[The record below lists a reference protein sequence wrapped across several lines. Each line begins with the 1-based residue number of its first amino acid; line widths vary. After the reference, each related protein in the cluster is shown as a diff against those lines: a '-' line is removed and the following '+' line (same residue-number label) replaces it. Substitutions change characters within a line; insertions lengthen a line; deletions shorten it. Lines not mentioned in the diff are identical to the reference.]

1 MTELIVTIDL
11 DWACEAA
18 IEQTLDFFYKQEI
31 KPTIFST
38 HNSQA
43 IESVI
48 NYLEVGLHPY
58 FAQDSSHGS
67 IITEVVKHIM
77 DLPHNIPAYRC
88 HRFANCNL
96 SNQAMA
102 DVGMKISS
110 NVCTDLEII
119 PSFKNRFGLVELPI
133 FMEDGGYLWRNHP
146 LEISEELKNKIKNRN
161 TKTILIHP
169 MHFAIN
175 TPNFKYMYDIKR
187 SVNRSEWNNLTAEK
201 LKQLSW
207 KNRGIRDV
215 IIDVIKLGT
224 KFSGLN
230 ELLASHQKSIITV

>member
-1 MTELIVTIDL
+1 MSELIVTIDI

-18 IEQTLDFFYKQEI
+18 IEQTLDFFYSQGI
-31 KPTIFST
+31 KPTIFTT
-38 HNSQA
+38 HNSQV

-48 NYLEVGLHPY
+48 NDLEVGLHPY

-67 IITEVVKHIM
+67 TIIEVVRHVM
-77 DLPHNIPAYRC
+77 NLPHNITAFRC

-96 SNQAMA
+96 SNQAMVDA
-102 DVGMKISS
+102 GMLLSS
-110 NVCTDLEII
+110 NVCADLEII
-119 PSFKNRFGLVELPI
+119 PSFKNRFGITELPI

-146 LEISEELKNKIKNRN
+146 LEITEELENKIKNDK

-169 MHFAIN
+169 MHFCIN
-175 TPNFKYMYDIKR
+175 TPHFKYMHDIKR
-187 SVNRSEWNNLTAEK
+187 SVSRGEWNSLTSEK

-215 IIDVIKLGT
+215 VIDVIKLST
-224 KFSGLN
+224 KFRGLK
-230 ELLASHQKSIITV
+230 ELLTPHQKSIIPI